1 MMTSVVASVL
11 AFFGA
16 LVPYLFSL
24 LVILAIVRPLS
35 ALALVEKV
43 LGWVGV
49 DIAESKVE
57 WSKIFSKLPK
67 KEKKVKATD
76 ENGQPLN

>member
-11 AFFGA
+11 GFFGA

-24 LVILAIVRPLS
+24 LVILAVVRPLS

-43 LGWVGV
+43 LGVVGV

-57 WSKIFSKLPK
+57 WKKILRKLPK
-67 KEKKVKATD
+67 KEKKVRVED